1 MSKHPKLVSV
11 QVRNGN
17 IQKALKIFKRRVD
30 ESAHL
35 QLLRTKQQYTKP
47 TTVRRKQKQQAVRE
61 EQKRVM
67 LEKID
72 NGDTSIRLFTKK
84 RKNVD
89 NFTFLIYYN
98 TYTQ

>member
-17 IQKALKIFKRRVD
+17 IQKALKIFKRRID
-30 ESAHL
+30 ESGHL

-47 TTVRRKQKQQAVRE
+47 TTVRRKQKQQSVRE
-61 EQKRVM
+61 QQKLTM

-72 NGDTSIRLFTKK
+72 NGDRTIRLFTKK
-84 RKNVD
+84 RKKRR
-89 NFTFLIYYN
+89 
-98 TYTQ
+98 

>member
-84 RKNVD
+84 RKKRR
-89 NFTFLIYYN
+89 
-98 TYTQ
+98 

>member
-11 QVRNGN
+11 QARNGN

-84 RKNVD
+84 RKK
-89 NFTFLIYYN
+89 T
-98 TYTQ
+98 

>member
-11 QVRNGN
+11 QVRHGN
-17 IQKALKIFKRRVD
+17 IQNELKIFKRRID
-30 ESAHL
+30 ESGHL

-61 EQKRVM
+61 QQKLTM

-72 NGDTSIRLFTKK
+72 NGDRTIRLFTKK
-84 RKNVD
+84 RKKRR
-89 NFTFLIYYN
+89 
-98 TYTQ
+98 

>member
-47 TTVRRKQKQQAVRE
+47 TTVRRKQKQNAVRE
-61 EQKRVM
+61 QQKLTM

-72 NGDTSIRLFTKK
+72 NGDRTIRLFTKK
-84 RKNVD
+84 RKKRR
-89 NFTFLIYYN
+89 
-98 TYTQ
+98 

>member
-1 MSKHPKLVSV
+1 MSKHPKQVSV

-17 IQKALKIFKRRVD
+17 IQKALKIFKRRID
-30 ESAHL
+30 ESGHL

-61 EQKRVM
+61 QQKLTM

-72 NGDTSIRLFTKK
+72 NGDRTIRLFTKK
-84 RKNVD
+84 RKKRR
-89 NFTFLIYYN
+89 
-98 TYTQ
+98 

>member
-17 IQKALKIFKRRVD
+17 IQKALRIFKRRID
-30 ESAHL
+30 ESGHL

-61 EQKRVM
+61 QQKLTM

-72 NGDTSIRLFTKK
+72 NGDRTIRLFTKK
-84 RKNVD
+84 RKKRR
-89 NFTFLIYYN
+89 
-98 TYTQ
+98 

>member
-17 IQKALKIFKRRVD
+17 IQKALKIFKRRID
-30 ESAHL
+30 ESGHL

-61 EQKRVM
+61 QQKLTM

-72 NGDTSIRLFTKK
+72 NGDKTIRLFTKK
-84 RKNVD
+84 RKKRR
-89 NFTFLIYYN
+89 
-98 TYTQ
+98 

>member
-17 IQKALKIFKRRVD
+17 IQKALKIFKRRID
-30 ESAHL
+30 ESGHL

-47 TTVRRKQKQQAVRE
+47 TTVRRKQKQNAVRE
-61 EQKRVM
+61 QQKLTM

-72 NGDTSIRLFTKK
+72 NGDRTIRLFTKK
-84 RKNVD
+84 RKKRR
-89 NFTFLIYYN
+89 
-98 TYTQ
+98 

>member
-17 IQKALKIFKRRVD
+17 IQKALKIFKRRID
-30 ESAHL
+30 ESGHL

-61 EQKRVM
+61 QQKLTM

-72 NGDTSIRLFTKK
+72 NGDRTIRLFTKK
-84 RKNVD
+84 RKKRR
-89 NFTFLIYYN
+89 
-98 TYTQ
+98 

>member
-17 IQKALKIFKRRVD
+17 IQKALKIFKRRID
-30 ESAHL
+30 ESGHL

-84 RKNVD
+84 RKKRR
-89 NFTFLIYYN
+89 
-98 TYTQ
+98 

>member
-61 EQKRVM
+61 QQKLTM

-72 NGDTSIRLFTKK
+72 NGDRTIRLFTKK
-84 RKNVD
+84 RKKRR
-89 NFTFLIYYN
+89 
-98 TYTQ
+98 

>member
-17 IQKALKIFKRRVD
+17 IQKLKIFKRRID
-30 ESAHL
+30 ESGHL

-61 EQKRVM
+61 QQKLTM

-72 NGDTSIRLFTKK
+72 NGIELFDYSQRKE
-84 RKNVD
+84 KNVD
-89 NFTFLIYYN
+89 NFTFSTL
-98 TYTQ
+98 

>member
-17 IQKALKIFKRRVD
+17 IQKALKIFKRRID
-30 ESAHL
+30 ESGHL

-47 TTVRRKQKQQAVRE
+47 TTVRRKQKQNAVRE
-61 EQKRVM
+61 QQKLTM

-72 NGDTSIRLFTKK
+72 NGDKTIRLFTKK
-84 RKNVD
+84 RKKRR
-89 NFTFLIYYN
+89 
-98 TYTQ
+98 

>member
-1 MSKHPKLVSV
+1 MSNHPKLVSV

-17 IQKALKIFKRRVD
+17 IQKALKIFKRRID
-30 ESAHL
+30 ESGHL

-61 EQKRVM
+61 QQKLTM

-72 NGDTSIRLFTKK
+72 NGDRTIRLFTKK
-84 RKNVD
+84 RKKRR
-89 NFTFLIYYN
+89 
-98 TYTQ
+98 

>member
-17 IQKALKIFKRRVD
+17 IQKALKIFKRRID
-30 ESAHL
+30 ESGHL

-61 EQKRVM
+61 QQKLTM
-67 LEKID
+67 LEKIE
-72 NGDTSIRLFTKK
+72 NGDKSIRLFTKK
-84 RKNVD
+84 RKKRR
-89 NFTFLIYYN
+89 
-98 TYTQ
+98 

>member
-17 IQKALKIFKRRVD
+17 IQKALKIFKRRID
-30 ESAHL
+30 DSGHL

-61 EQKRVM
+61 QQKLTM
-67 LEKID
+67 FQKEFHI
-72 NGDTSIRLFTKK
+72 
-84 RKNVD
+84 
-89 NFTFLIYYN
+89 
-98 TYTQ
+98 

>member
-17 IQKALKIFKRRVD
+17 IQKALKIFKRRID

-61 EQKRVM
+61 QQKNYVGKDR
-67 LEKID
+67 
-72 NGDTSIRLFTKK
+72 
-84 RKNVD
+84 
-89 NFTFLIYYN
+89 
-98 TYTQ
+98 

>member
-17 IQKALKIFKRRVD
+17 IQNELKIFKRRID
-30 ESAHL
+30 ESGHL

-61 EQKRVM
+61 QQKLTM

-72 NGDTSIRLFTKK
+72 NGDRTIRLFTKK
-84 RKNVD
+84 RKKRR
-89 NFTFLIYYN
+89 
-98 TYTQ
+98 